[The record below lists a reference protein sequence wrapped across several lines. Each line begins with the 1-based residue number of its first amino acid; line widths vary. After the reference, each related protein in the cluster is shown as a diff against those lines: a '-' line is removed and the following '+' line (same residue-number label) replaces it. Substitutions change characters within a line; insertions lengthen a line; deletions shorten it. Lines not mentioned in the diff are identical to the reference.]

1 MMDMERIEKAVR
13 EILLAVGENPD
24 REGLV
29 ETPERVAKMYA
40 EVFDGLN
47 RNPRIHTEKT
57 FSESASEFVLVKDI
71 PFHSTCEHHLLP
83 VIGQAHVAYIPKDG
97 QVIGLSKLA
106 RIVEDFALR
115 PQLQERLTN
124 QVADVLAEE
133 LGAEG
138 VFVVLEAEHMCMT
151 LRGIKKPGAKT
162 VTYATRGAYTDRG
175 RRQEVLDMMNL

>member
-1 MMDMERIEKAVR
+1 
-13 EILLAVGENPD
+13 
-24 REGLV
+24 
-29 ETPERVAKMYA
+29 
-40 EVFDGLN
+40 
-47 RNPRIHTEKT
+47 
-57 FSESASEFVLVKDI
+57 KDI

-83 VIGQAHVAYIPKDG
+83 VIVQAHVAYIPKDG

-162 VTYATRGAYTDRG
+162 VRSEEHTSELQSRFDLVCR
-175 RRQEVLDMMNL
+175 

>member
-1 MMDMERIEKAVR
+1 M
-13 EILLAVGENPD
+13 
-24 REGLV
+24 
-29 ETPERVAKMYA
+29 
-40 EVFDGLN
+40 
-47 RNPRIHTEKT
+47 
-57 FSESASEFVLVKDI
+57 
-71 PFHSTCEHHLLP
+71 
-83 VIGQAHVAYIPKDG
+83 IGQAHVAYIPKDG

>member
-1 MMDMERIEKAVR
+1 MDRERIEGAVR

-29 ETPERVAKMYA
+29 ETPQRVAKMY
-40 EVFDGLN
+40 EEIFDGLN
-47 RNPRIHTEKT
+47 RDPKVHTEKT
-57 FSESASEFVLVKDI
+57 FSESESEFVLVKDI

-106 RIVEDFALR
+106 RIVEDYALR

-124 QVADVLAEE
+124 QVADLLTDE
-133 LGAEG
+133 LGAIG
-138 VFVVLEAEHMCMT
+138 VFVVVEAEHMCMT
-151 LRGIKKPGAKT
+151 LRGIKKPGSKT
-162 VTYATRGAYTDRG
+162 VTYASRGQYTDRDQ
-175 RRQEVLDMMNL
+175 RQEVLDMIQL

>member
-1 MMDMERIEKAVR
+1 M
-13 EILLAVGENPD
+13 
-24 REGLV
+24 
-29 ETPERVAKMYA
+29 RVAKALQVLTRGYA
-40 EVFDGLN
+40 QVPHKVLTDALFA
-47 RNPRIHTEKT
+47 EKYNQM
-57 FSESASEFVLVKDI
+57 VIVKDI
-71 PFHSTCEHHLLP
+71 DFFSMCEHHVLP
-83 VIGQAHVAYIPKDG
+83 FYGKAHVAYIPKDG

>member
-1 MMDMERIEKAVR
+1 MDMERIEKAVR

-40 EVFDGLN
+40 EIFDGLN
-47 RNPRIHTEKT
+47 RDPRIHTEKI